1 MNGVTPLQEPLPA
14 LRVCPSCA
22 VPEIAGS
29 AVFAGAFPTTTAV
42 AGDVAFAEASEV
54 AGHITP
60 VPGGVGAM
68 TIICLM
74 RNTMIAATMQNG
86 LALPNL

>member
-1 MNGVTPLQEPLPA
+1 MIDVGIN
-14 LRVCPSCA
+14 RVENA
-22 VPEIAGS
+22 DGKAKIVD
-29 AVFAGAFPTTTAV
+29 
-42 AGDVAFAEASEV
+42 DVAFAEASEV

-68 TIICLM
+68 TIIRSM

-86 LALPNL
+86 LPLPNL